1 MCEGFSGAE
10 IEQAVVSSLYEAMA
24 DKKPLATEHLLA
36 EFQRTR
42 QGFEKMRRD
51 LDVAALLEP
60 RVPAD
65 ADTGELRDLLAPQP
79 RRAAARAGDE
89 ANVRR
94 RQPRSA
100 AYQKVGEVAAVGIA
114 FEVWHGQLLHR
125 RRRA

>member
-1 MCEGFSGAE
+1 
-10 IEQAVVSSLYEAMA
+10 
-24 DKKPLATEHLLA
+24 
-36 EFQRTR
+36 
-42 QGFEKMRRD
+42 MRRD

-65 ADTGELRDLLAPQP
+65 PDAGELCDLLAPQP

-89 ANVRR
+89 ADVRR

-114 FEVWHGQLLHR
+114 FEVWHGQLLSR
-125 RRRA
+125 ILGLVKDARNRALASSKTRVAALLPQTRA